1 MAFLHDYVKAPLP
14 APAYPVDV
22 RAGIPDADWLML
34 GNGPDPACTVAPEG
48 VGDCSFAGREHL
60 RHAKAAR
67 YGETEKWETSDE
79 LVDEYLA
86 YDGGQDNGVVLADVL
101 LAWYHAGRILAF
113 APVDHTDPAAVDSAM
128 EAFRGVYC
136 GVDLTD
142 DADELFR
149 QGQPWT
155 VADGEQPDTS
165 DGHCIVK
172 VYADVVPD
180 PHAGDGYVTWGAFQ
194 KATAAWT
201 QACLTEAWVIITS
214 EDEAAQV
221 DMTSLLADIEALG
234 GTEGAT
240 APKGGTGMF
249 AALEEK
255 LEAVW
260 KDIDG
265 EAKTEALEALADV
278 KAEVAKAEPILA
290 EFETG
295 LKALL
300 VSAEPQLKAD
310 AEALLAKLLA
320 DFAPMLGKAP
330 AGM

>member
-1 MAFLHDYVKAPLP
+1 
-14 APAYPVDV
+14 
-22 RAGIPDADWLML
+22 
-34 GNGPDPACTVAPEG
+34 
-48 VGDCSFAGREHL
+48 
-60 RHAKAAR
+60 
-67 YGETEKWETSDE
+67 
-79 LVDEYLA
+79 
-86 YDGGQDNGVVLADVL
+86 
-101 LAWYHAGRILAF
+101 
-113 APVDHTDPAAVDSAM
+113 
-128 EAFRGVYC
+128 
-136 GVDLTD
+136 
-142 DADELFR
+142 
-149 QGQPWT
+149 
-155 VADGEQPDTS
+155 
-165 DGHCIVK
+165 
-172 VYADVVPD
+172 
-180 PHAGDGYVTWGAFQ
+180 
-194 KATAAWT
+194 
-201 QACLTEAWVIITS
+201 
-214 EDEAAQV
+214 
-221 DMTSLLADIEALG
+221 
-234 GTEGAT
+234 
-240 APKGGTGMF
+240 MF